1 MGRFTDL
8 SLRGKVWTKTDNK
21 RTKAYKLMICR
32 LFCLWFDEHLF
43 RVYQS
48 ERFQD
53 RLIQQLM
60 KQQEIGS

>member
-1 MGRFTDL
+1 
-8 SLRGKVWTKTDNK
+8 
-21 RTKAYKLMICR
+21 MICR